1 MKSYDL
7 RREVVVAKFQVL
19 IDAINDLDGNTDE
32 IEAKLDS
39 IITLLTSLDGKD
51 FATETTLTAL
61 EATANALETLLISI
75 DGKVATEVTLAGIK
89 AQTDLLTFT
98 GGNLNVNATVTLPAG
113 VSTEAKQDDQI
124 DVLNDIL
131 GALGGSVNGE
141 ETEKDLISKLVVI
154 MKFQVEEQR
163 KTNNLLKLIL
173 S

>member
-1 MKSYDL
+1 MLFRS
-7 RREVVVAKFQVL
+7 
-19 IDAINDLDGNTDE
+19 
-32 IEAKLDS
+32 
-39 IITLLTSLDGKD
+39 
-51 FATETTLTAL
+51 
-61 EATANALETLLISI
+61 
-75 DGKVATEVTLAGIK
+75 LAGIK